1 MKYEKKE
8 LKDNKYELTM
18 TLDAKEWEEAVEQA
32 YQKNKGKYSVQ
43 GFRKGHTPR
52 KVLEKT
58 YGENMFYE
66 DAIDGSFYRYY
77 FEMLSKEKEIQPVAA
92 PDLDIK
98 EISKE
103 KGLTL
108 VVTVQCKP
116 DVEMGEYKGLEI
128 KATEV
133 KVTKK
138 DVDAEIDKAVKSQ
151 VKFEEVTDRAVK
163 VGDIA
168 TIDFSGSIDGVKF
181 DGGTATDYD
190 LEIGSHSF
198 IDNFEDQLVG
208 LKVGD
213 SKDVKVNFPE
223 NYHQESLK
231 GKPAVFAVTV
241 KAIKEKKYPEVN
253 DEFASSVSE
262 FETLADWKKDIETK
276 LKEKAK
282 VEAERK
288 QENDLVEKVV
298 SNCKVNIP
306 DVMVEQQLE
315 DYIEDFS
322 RNLQYQGLSL
332 EGYLMYTG
340 STIEQLKA
348 SRREDAKKTVKTRL
362 VLEQI
367 IEKEKLAVTDKDVE
381 KKFNEKVLD
390 GETKKTIEE
399 IKKEMGPEQFAY
411 FQNSLLLNK
420 LITFLK
426 KNNNLA

>member
-298 SNCKVNIP
+298 ANCKVNIP

>member
-1 MKYEKKE
+1 MKYTKKQ
-8 LKDNKYELTM
+8 LKDNKYEVTM

-32 YQKNKGKYSVQ
+32 YQKNKGKFSVQ
-43 GFRKGHTPR
+43 GFRKGKTPR
-52 KVLEKT
+52 RVLEKT
-58 YGENMFYE
+58 YGENLFYE
-66 DAIDGSFYRYY
+66 DAIDGSFYKYY
-77 FEMLSKEKEIQPVAA
+77 FDVLSKEKEIQPVAA

-108 VVTVQCKP
+108 IVTIQCKP
-116 DVEMGEYKGLEI
+116 DVEMGEYKGLTI
-128 KATEV
+128 KAQPV

-151 VKFEEVTDRAVK
+151 VKFVEVKDRAVK
-163 VGDIA
+163 DGDIA

-181 DGGTATDYD
+181 EGGTATDYD

-198 IDNFEDQLVG
+198 IDNFEEQLIG
-208 LKVGD
+208 LKVGE

-241 KAIKEKKYPEVN
+241 KAIKEKKYPEIN
-253 DEFASSVSE
+253 DELASSVSE
-262 FETLADWKKDIETK
+262 FETVDAWKKDIEAK
-276 LKEKAK
+276 LKERLTK
-282 VEAERK
+282 EAERK
-288 QENDLVEKVV
+288 QENDLVEAVV
-298 SNCKVNIP
+298 ANCKVTVP

-315 DYIEDFS
+315 DYIEDFARS
-322 RNLQYQGLSL
+322 LSYQGLSL
-332 EGYLMYTG
+332 EGYLAYTG
-340 STIEQLKA
+340 STIEQLKE

-367 IEKEKLAVTDKDVE
+367 IEKEKLAVTEEDVE
-381 KKFNEKVLD
+381 KKYNERVL
-390 GETKKTIEE
+390 GEEKAKTIEE

-420 LITFLK
+420 MITFLK
-426 KNNNLA
+426 NNNNLE

>member
-1 MKYEKKE
+1 MKYTKKQ
-8 LKDNKYELTM
+8 LKDNKYEVTM
-18 TLDAKEWEEAVEQA
+18 TLDAKEWEDAVEQA
-32 YQKNKGKYSVQ
+32 YQKNKGKFSVQ
-43 GFRKGHTPR
+43 GFRKGKTPR
-52 KVLEKT
+52 RVLEKT
-58 YGENMFYE
+58 YGENVFYE
-66 DAIDGSFYRYY
+66 DAIDGCFYKHY

-108 VVTVQCKP
+108 VVTIQCKP
-116 DVEMGEYKGLEI
+116 DVEMGEYKGLTI
-128 KATEV
+128 KAQPV

-151 VKFEEVTDRAVK
+151 VKFVEVKDRAVK
-163 VGDIA
+163 DGDIA
-168 TIDFSGSIDGVKF
+168 TIDFSGSIEGVKF
-181 DGGTATDYD
+181 EGGTATDYD

-198 IDNFEDQLVG
+198 IDNFEEQLIG
-208 LKVGD
+208 LKVGE

-241 KAIKEKKYPEVN
+241 KAIKEKKYPEIN
-253 DEFASSVSE
+253 DELASSVSE
-262 FETLADWKKDIETK
+262 FETVDAWKKDIEAK
-276 LKEKAK
+276 LKERLTK
-282 VEAERK
+282 EAERK
-288 QENDLVEKVV
+288 QENDLVEAVV
-298 SNCKVNIP
+298 ANCKVSVP

-315 DYIEDFS
+315 DYIEDFARS
-322 RNLQYQGLSL
+322 LSYQGLSL
-332 EGYLMYTG
+332 EGYLAYTG
-340 STIEQLKA
+340 STIEQLKE

-367 IEKEKLAVTDKDVE
+367 IEKEKLAVTEEDVE
-381 KKFNEKVLD
+381 KKYNERVL
-390 GETKKTIEE
+390 GEEKAKTIEE

-420 LITFLK
+420 MITFLK
-426 KNNNLA
+426 NNNNLE

>member
-8 LKDNKYELTM
+8 LKDNKYEFTM

-58 YGENMFYE
+58 YGENIFYE

-77 FEMLSKEKEIQPVAA
+77 FEMLSKEKGIQPVAA

-108 VVTVQCKP
+108 IVTVQGKP

-128 KATEV
+128 KASEV

-163 VGDIA
+163 EGDIA

-198 IDNFEDQLVG
+198 IDNFEDQLIG
-208 LKVGD
+208 LKVGE
-213 SKDVKVNFPE
+213 SKDVNVTFPE
-223 NYHQESLK
+223 NYHQENLK

-253 DEFASSVSE
+253 DELASSVSE

-276 LKEKAK
+276 LKEKLTK
-282 VEAERK
+282 EAERK
-288 QENDLVEKVV
+288 QENDLIEKIVD
-298 SNCKVNIP
+298 NCKVNIP
-306 DVMVEQQLE
+306 DVMVEEQLE
-315 DYIEDFS
+315 EYIQEFA
-322 RNLQYQGLSL
+322 RNLSYQGLSL

-340 STIEQLKA
+340 STVEQLKA
-348 SRREDAKKTVKTRL
+348 TRREDAKKTVKTRL

-367 IEKEKLAVTDKDVE
+367 VEKEKLAVTEKDIE

-390 GETKKTIEE
+390 GEKKTIEE
-399 IKKEMGPEQFAY
+399 IKKEMGPEQLAY

>member
-1 MKYEKKE
+1 MKYTKKQ
-8 LKDNKYELTM
+8 LKDNKYEVTM
-18 TLDAKEWEEAVEQA
+18 TLDAKEWEDAVEQA
-32 YQKNKGKYSVQ
+32 YQKNKGKFSVQ
-43 GFRKGHTPR
+43 GFRKGKTPR
-52 KVLEKT
+52 RVLEKT
-58 YGENMFYE
+58 YGENLFYE

-77 FEMLSKEKEIQPVAA
+77 FDVLSKEKEIQPVAA

-108 VVTVQCKP
+108 VVTIQCKP
-116 DVEMGEYKGLEI
+116 DVEMGEYKGLTI
-128 KATEV
+128 KAQPV

-151 VKFEEVTDRAVK
+151 VKFVEVKDRAVK
-163 VGDIA
+163 DGDIA

-181 DGGTATDYD
+181 EGGTATDYD

-198 IDNFEDQLVG
+198 IDNFEEQLIG
-208 LKVGD
+208 LKVGE

-241 KAIKEKKYPEVN
+241 KAIKEKKYPEIN
-253 DEFASSVSE
+253 DELASSVSE
-262 FETLADWKKDIETK
+262 FETVEAWKKDIEAK
-276 LKEKAK
+276 LKERLTK
-282 VEAERK
+282 EAERK
-288 QENDLVEKVV
+288 QENDLVEAVV
-298 SNCKVNIP
+298 ANCKVTVP
-306 DVMVEQQLE
+306 DVMVEQQIE
-315 DYIEDFS
+315 DYIEDFARS
-322 RNLQYQGLSL
+322 LAYQGLSL
-332 EGYLMYTG
+332 EGYLAYTG
-340 STIEQLKA
+340 STIEQLKE

-367 IEKEKLAVTDKDVE
+367 IEKEKLAVTEEDVE
-381 KKFNEKVLD
+381 KKYNERVL
-390 GETKKTIEE
+390 GEEKAKTIEE

-420 LITFLK
+420 MITFLK
-426 KNNNLA
+426 KNNNLE

>member
-1 MKYEKKE
+1 MKYTKKQ
-8 LKDNKYELTM
+8 LKDNKYEVTM

-32 YQKNKGKYSVQ
+32 YQKNKGKFSVQ
-43 GFRKGHTPR
+43 GFRKGKTPR
-52 KVLEKT
+52 RVLEKT
-58 YGENMFYE
+58 YGENLFYE
-66 DAIDGSFYRYY
+66 DAIDGSFYKYY
-77 FEMLSKEKEIQPVAA
+77 FDVLSKEKEIQPVAA

-108 VVTVQCKP
+108 IVTIQCKP
-116 DVEMGEYKGLEI
+116 DVEMGEYKGLTI
-128 KATEV
+128 KAQPV

-151 VKFEEVTDRAVK
+151 VKFVEVKDRAVK
-163 VGDIA
+163 DGDIA

-181 DGGTATDYD
+181 EGGTATDYD

-198 IDNFEDQLVG
+198 IDNFEEQLIG
-208 LKVGD
+208 LKVGE

-241 KAIKEKKYPEVN
+241 KAIKEKKYPEIN
-253 DEFASSVSE
+253 DELASSVSE
-262 FETLADWKKDIETK
+262 FETVDAWKKDIEAK
-276 LKEKAK
+276 LKERLTK
-282 VEAERK
+282 EAERK
-288 QENDLVEKVV
+288 QENDLVEAVV
-298 SNCKVNIP
+298 ANCKVTVP

-315 DYIEDFS
+315 DYIEDFARS
-322 RNLQYQGLSL
+322 LSYQGLSL
-332 EGYLMYTG
+332 EGYLAYTG
-340 STIEQLKA
+340 STIEQLKE

-367 IEKEKLAVTDKDVE
+367 IEKEKLAVTEEDVE
-381 KKFNEKVLD
+381 KKYNERVL
-390 GETKKTIEE
+390 GEEKAKTIEE

-420 LITFLK
+420 MITFLK
-426 KNNNLA
+426 KNNNLE

>member
-8 LKDNKYELTM
+8 LKDNKYEVTM
-18 TLDAKEWEEAVEQA
+18 TLDAQEWETAVEQA

-103 KGLTL
+103 NGLTL
-108 VVTVQCKP
+108 VVTIQCKP

-128 KATEV
+128 KPVEV

-138 DVDAEIDKAVKSQ
+138 DVEAEIDKAVKSQ

-168 TIDFSGSIDGVKF
+168 TIDFSGSVDGVKF

-208 LKVGD
+208 LKVGE
-213 SKDVKVNFPE
+213 SKDVNVTFPE

-253 DEFASSVSE
+253 DELASSVSE
-262 FETLADWKKDIETK
+262 FETLDAWKKDIETK
-276 LKEKAK
+276 LKDKLTK
-282 VEAERK
+282 EAERK

-298 SNCKVNIP
+298 DNCKVNIP

-315 DYIEDFS
+315 DYIEDFA
-322 RNLQYQGLSL
+322 RNLSYQGLSL

-367 IEKEKLAVTDKDVE
+367 IEKEKLALTDEDVVN
-381 KKFNEKVLD
+381 KFNEKVLD
-390 GETKKTIEE
+390 GEKKTLEE

>member
-1 MKYEKKE
+1 MKYTKKQ
-8 LKDNKYELTM
+8 LKDNKYEVTM
-18 TLDAKEWEEAVEQA
+18 TLDAKEWEDAVEQA
-32 YQKNKGKYSVQ
+32 YQKNKGKFSVQ
-43 GFRKGHTPR
+43 GFRKGKTPR
-52 KVLEKT
+52 RVLEKT
-58 YGENMFYE
+58 YGENLFYE

-77 FEMLSKEKEIQPVAA
+77 FDVLSKEKEIQPVAA

-108 VVTVQCKP
+108 VVTIQCKP
-116 DVEMGEYKGLEI
+116 DVEMGEYKGLTI
-128 KATEV
+128 KAQPV

-151 VKFEEVTDRAVK
+151 VKFVEVKDRAVK
-163 VGDIA
+163 DGDIA

-181 DGGTATDYD
+181 EGGTATDYD

-198 IDNFEDQLVG
+198 IDNFEEQLIG
-208 LKVGD
+208 LKVGE

-241 KAIKEKKYPEVN
+241 KAIKEKKYPEIN
-253 DEFASSVSE
+253 DELASSVSE
-262 FETLADWKKDIETK
+262 FETVEAWKKDIEAK
-276 LKEKAK
+276 LKERLTK
-282 VEAERK
+282 EAERK
-288 QENDLVEKVV
+288 QENDLVEAVV
-298 SNCKVNIP
+298 ANCKVTVP
-306 DVMVEQQLE
+306 DVMVEQQIE
-315 DYIEDFS
+315 DYIEDFARS
-322 RNLQYQGLSL
+322 LSYQGLSL
-332 EGYLMYTG
+332 EGYLAYTG
-340 STIEQLKA
+340 STIDQLKE

-367 IEKEKLAVTDKDVE
+367 IEKEKLAVTEEDVE
-381 KKFNEKVLD
+381 KKYNERVL
-390 GETKKTIEE
+390 GEEKAKTIEE

-420 LITFLK
+420 MITFLK
-426 KNNNLA
+426 KNNNLE

>member
-8 LKDNKYELTM
+8 LKDNKYEVTM
-18 TLDAKEWEEAVEQA
+18 TLDAKEWEAAVEQA
-32 YQKNKGKYSVQ
+32 YQKNKAKYNVQ

-77 FEMLSKEKEIQPVAA
+77 FEMLSKEEGIKPVAA

-108 VVTVQCKP
+108 VVTIQGKP
-116 DVEMGEYKGLEI
+116 DVEMGDYKGLEV
-128 KATEV
+128 KAVEV

-151 VKFEEVTDRAVK
+151 VKFEEVKDRAVK

-262 FETLADWKKDIETK
+262 FETLDAWKKDIETK
-276 LKEKAK
+276 LKEKAAK
-282 VEAERK
+282 EAERK

-298 SNCKVNIP
+298 ENCKVNVP
-306 DVMVEQQLE
+306 DVMVEEQLE
-315 DYIEDFS
+315 DYIQDFARTLS
-322 RNLQYQGLSL
+322 YQGLSL
-332 EGYLMYTG
+332 EGYLAYTG
-340 STIEQLKA
+340 STIEQLKET
-348 SRREDAKKTVKTRL
+348 RREDAKKTVKTRL
-362 VLEQI
+362 VFEQI
-367 IEKEKLAVTDKDVE
+367 IEKENLAVTDEDVE

-390 GETKKTIEE
+390 GKVKTIEE
-399 IKKEMGPEQFAY
+399 IKKEMGPEQLAY
-411 FQNSLLLNK
+411 FQNNLLLNK

-426 KNNNLA
+426 NNNNLA